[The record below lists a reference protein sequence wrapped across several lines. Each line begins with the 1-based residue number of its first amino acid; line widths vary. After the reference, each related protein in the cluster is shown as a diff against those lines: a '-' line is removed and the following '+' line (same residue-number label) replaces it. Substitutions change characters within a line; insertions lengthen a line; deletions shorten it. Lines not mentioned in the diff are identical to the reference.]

1 MLHVPLQ
8 VLFRMQRAFGRGE
21 CAVKNRDG
29 ITALDRLW
37 QEGCAKLRLP
47 KHDHGFEAV
56 TINSSGGLT
65 GGDELHWAFSAA
77 DQTEITVTTQACEKV
92 YASSG
97 GKASVTT
104 SLAVGKGARLNWLP
118 QETIMFNQSALS
130 RRLEANLVADAELLI
145 CEPVLLGREAMSETV
160 ETGLFE
166 DRWRIHID
174 GVLVHAEQF
183 RIGPEFSTDAMR
195 TAVLNGHRAYATVLL
210 IAANGEALLDHA
222 RQIIGALGGASFWNG
237 KLLARLVAANG
248 YELRQRLIPL
258 LSLLNKQATLPKC
271 WSL

>member
-1 MLHVPLQ
+1 
-8 VLFRMQRAFGRGE
+8 
-21 CAVKNRDG
+21 
-29 ITALDRLW
+29 
-37 QEGCAKLRLP
+37 
-47 KHDHGFEAV
+47 
-56 TINSSGGLT
+56 
-65 GGDELHWAFSAA
+65 
-77 DQTEITVTTQACEKV
+77 
-92 YASSG
+92 
-97 GKASVTT
+97 
-104 SLAVGKGARLNWLP
+104 
-118 QETIMFNQSALS
+118 MFNQSALS

-183 RIGPEFSTDAMR
+183 RIGPEVSNEAQR
-195 TAVLNGHRAYATVLL
+195 ASVLNGHLAFATVLL
-210 IAANGEALLDHA
+210 IAGDSEAMLEPA
-222 RQIIGALGGASFWNG
+222 RQIIGEQGGASFWNG